1 MDLFLEAEIIMKKL
15 NLFILI
21 NIIMN
26 VKLENLKDI
35 FIMYVI
41 KMLI

>member
-1 MDLFLEAEIIMKKL
+1 MGLFLEVKNKKKKL

-35 FIMYVI
+35 FIMFVI